1 MVLTMINNRQRLL
14 IKYLIRESDYKP
26 MKYFSEL
33 VNVSVKTLSRDL
45 KCISSFLADYN
56 VSIET
61 KRSKGIKLSLS
72 SAKGLDV
79 VNYLQA
85 NENLT
90 KNSEKD
96 SFNIFGKDSRR
107 MDLLFHLLTNN
118 NSRISFKNLGKRYFI
133 SRSSIEND
141 LVHIEG
147 FLNDYDLEIS
157 QNRRGITIV
166 GIEPKIREIIV
177 DILMFLVDSKS
188 RYSHFKNLVM
198 SQDVNSLLTRFT
210 FDEIAK
216 IFNTKTVTTI
226 YEIIEKIEIEIKYK
240 LDEPEYIFV
249 LCSFLVSYY
258 RMKNQHYI
266 KDIEINP
273 YINSNIIKSLSE
285 DIINKIDIPNDFKKY
300 EASNINN
307 ILLSTG
313 LLNTNSSCKKS
324 KKEIDTLL
332 KIIDEYTFEIS
343 HVSNRDIKQSV
354 YLKEE
359 LLNYFIPLSNRIKFK
374 SQLRNSEVKK
384 LKEEYLPLFI
394 TSEFLLKRIFEKYE
408 FGQINIYEISNIMLY
423 VQNILEN
430 LKYRFN
436 VLVVSNCSYVITQLL
451 ITKLTNH
458 YINWNIIDT
467 VTYSDLKT
475 SNYDGVDLIISTT
488 LLNDKDLDIPYFYVD
503 ALLIEKDMEWLDI
516 SIDKLNYSRDFINNK
531 TDLKKYFIMLIY
543 LGIQI
548 EFDDDYSLNLNDKD
562 LIQSKISNY
571 SIKVHKR
578 NHNHL

>member
-1 MVLTMINNRQRLL
+1 M
-14 IKYLIRESDYKP
+14 
-26 MKYFSEL
+26 
-33 VNVSVKTLSRDL
+33 
-45 KCISSFLADYN
+45 
-56 VSIET
+56 
-61 KRSKGIKLSLS
+61 
-72 SAKGLDV
+72 
-79 VNYLQA
+79 
-85 NENLT
+85 
-90 KNSEKD
+90 
-96 SFNIFGKDSRR
+96 
-107 MDLLFHLLTNN
+107 
-118 NSRISFKNLGKRYFI
+118 
-133 SRSSIEND
+133 
-141 LVHIEG
+141 
-147 FLNDYDLEIS
+147 
-157 QNRRGITIV
+157 
-166 GIEPKIREIIV
+166 
-177 DILMFLVDSKS
+177 
-188 RYSHFKNLVM
+188 
-198 SQDVNSLLTRFT
+198 
-210 FDEIAK
+210 
-216 IFNTKTVTTI
+216 
-226 YEIIEKIEIEIKYK
+226 
-240 LDEPEYIFV
+240 
-249 LCSFLVSYY
+249 
-258 RMKNQHYI
+258 
-266 KDIEINP
+266 
-273 YINSNIIKSLSE
+273 
-285 DIINKIDIPNDFKKY
+285 
-300 EASNINN
+300 
-307 ILLSTG
+307 
-313 LLNTNSSCKKS
+313 
-324 KKEIDTLL
+324 

-578 NHNHL
+578 NKSKITFYKRNNNLAIHFVFNADQQKMFMRILYKCVNLLSKTTANELKTIINNIKIKEI